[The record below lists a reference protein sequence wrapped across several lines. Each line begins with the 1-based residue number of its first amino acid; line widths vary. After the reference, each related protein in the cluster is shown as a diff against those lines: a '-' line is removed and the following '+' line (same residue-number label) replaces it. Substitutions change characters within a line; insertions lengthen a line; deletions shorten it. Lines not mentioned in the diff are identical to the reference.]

1 MANESVSTTNIW
13 PNYSKENVQK
23 AAAASK
29 KEGDS
34 ATMGKDQFMTILIA
48 QLKNQDPLSP
58 MDNSQFTAQ
67 MAQFSSLEQLMNMS
81 TQLTQMNTSMGTA
94 SQLIGQK
101 ITWYDTETKNYL
113 TGDVTSVLQK
123 DGKMYAA
130 VDSYLVPVND
140 ITVVEKSGSGDKTAP
155 TADPADKNAQQAA
168 QADNAAAPQTKTDA
182 AQTSQEEAA
191 VKTESGD
198 SGGVK

>member
-13 PNYSKENVQK
+13 PNYSQENVQK
-23 AAAASK
+23 AAASSK
-29 KEGDS
+29 KASES
-34 ATMGKDQFMTILIA
+34 ATMGKDQFMTILVA

-81 TQLTQMNTSMGTA
+81 NQLTQMNASMGSA

-123 DGKMYAA
+123 DGKMFAA
-130 VDSYLVPVND
+130 VDSYLVPVTD
-140 ITVVEKSGSGDKTAP
+140 ITVVEKSNATDKTTT
-155 TADPADKNAQQAA
+155 TANPADKNEQPAT
-168 QADNAAAPQTKTDA
+168 APTETKVDA

-191 VKTESGD
+191 AKTESTD
-198 SGGVK
+198 SGGGK